1 MPLFDRYG
9 RTIYQQ
15 YFTLNDT
22 PPQAEETQQP
32 EEIQQGGSAKKGS
45 KRLQKFS
52 NLKISS
58 LDDKPKQKLTKF
70 INLQL

>member
-1 MPLFDRYG
+1 MVLFDKYG

-15 YFTLNDT
+15 YFTLNDNP
-22 PPQAEETQQP
+22 PPQANEQQ
-32 EEIQQGGSAKKGS
+32 ENIQQGGSAKKS
-45 KRLQKFS
+45 NNRLQKFS

-58 LDDKPKQKLTKF
+58 LEDKPKQKLTKF